1 MRACGAGPVL
11 ATATGRQDSI
21 HWTSATTQ
29 TLLQQVR
36 DSVGSDISSTPTCGS
51 VEVVWCC
58 VRIQVGRKSGLTSH
72 NKSVLTDDLLPPL

>member
-1 MRACGAGPVL
+1 MVRACGAGPVL

-36 DSVGSDISSTPTCGS
+36 DSVGPDISPCGP

>member
-1 MRACGAGPVL
+1 MVRACGAGPVL

-36 DSVGSDISSTPTCGS
+36 DSVGSVISPCGS